1 MSRWTWW
8 RETERRRTRECPVG
22 APMLQAYLDGEL
34 DAADAG
40 RVRAH
45 VAECHACAR
54 ELSLYQRITSE
65 LASRGVTD
73 EAALARLKEFAA
85 SIAERESTREP
96 GPDPGR
102 TPGSGPGPGSGS
114 SAVPKAGG

>member
-34 DAADAG
+34 DAPDAG

-96 GPDPGR
+96 GPDPDR
-102 TPGSGPGPGSGS
+102 MPGSGPGSGSG
-114 SAVPKAGG
+114 AVPKAGG

>member
-22 APMLQAYLDGEL
+22 GPVLQASLGGEL
-34 DAADAG
+34 DAPDAG
-40 RVRAH
+40 RARAH
-45 VAECHACAR
+45 VAECRACAR

-96 GPDPGR
+96 GSGPGPA
-102 TPGSGPGPGSGS
+102 PGSGPGS
-114 SAVPKAGG
+114 SPVPKAGG

>member
-8 RETERRRTRECPVG
+8 RDTERHRTRECPVG

-34 DAADAG
+34 DVPDAG

-54 ELSLYQRITSE
+54 ELALYQRITSA

-85 SIAERESTREP
+85 SIAERERTREP
-96 GPDPGR
+96 GQDRAPDPDR
-102 TPGSGPGPGSGS
+102 MPGSGPGSG
-114 SAVPKAGG
+114 AVPKAGG